1 MNLLRVLYGTAIF
14 LASCLL
20 FLVEPMAG
28 KWLVPRLGGSAA
40 VWTTCLVFFQTALL
54 LGYLCAHWLSTRLR
68 PRTQSVIYGG
78 LLLAGLVQGSA
89 GFRPGLQ
96 ASTVH
101 PILSAFWLLTALIGC
116 PFLALSATSPLLQAW
131 YARGCA
137 RPDASGG
144 LAPPFRLFALSNFG
158 SLLVLVLYPWLIE
171 PRFSLPEQGRA
182 WLAGLVLLVLVLAGI
197 VLRGGNPESP
207 LRPEADLAETRAA
220 ATPRPSAGTRLLWLL
235 LAACASWLLCSV
247 TSFLTRNIAAIPL
260 LWIIPLVAYLLSFV
274 VAFQGERYYPRR
286 TVLVVLAIVLGAM
299 GYLLH
304 EDLTKVPQFMEK
316 WLPSYY
322 SPQVAIPFFCAS
334 LFLACL
340 FCHAEVYRR
349 RPAPQY
355 ATSFYLSIAAGG
367 ALGAMLVG
375 VVAPLVF
382 SSDPDLAIGLLLT
395 ATLALAVSWRQ
406 GLVWRGLWLAAS
418 LSTLASLVMQA
429 RNYRHET
436 IFRARNF
443 YGTLRVTED
452 LSAEENGPSRF
463 LYNGIITHG
472 SQFYGN
478 SMRTTPTSY
487 YSRDSGVG
495 LALDRCCGSRPRR
508 VGLIGLGAGTLAAYG
523 RPGDVFRFYEINPLV
538 EPIARTFFTYLH
550 DSAASIQVVPG
561 DARVSL
567 AGEPPQGYDVLVVD
581 AFSGDAIPVH
591 LLTREAFQLYQ
602 RHLRPGGILAVHVSN
617 RYLDLVPVVRQ
628 QAQYAGLPALLVNTE
643 DDDDVESYGS
653 VWVLVT
659 ANRDFLADKAV
670 EDASQSFDPSPP
682 LRLWT
687 DDYNSLLPLIKKPEP
702 DD

>member
-68 PRTQSVIYGG
+68 PRTQSLAYGG
-78 LLLAGLVQGSA
+78 LLLAGLAQGSA
-89 GFRPGLQ
+89 GLHLGLQ

-101 PILSAFWLLTALIGC
+101 PILSAFWLLTALIGF

-137 RPDASGG
+137 RPAASGG

-158 SLLVLVLYPWLIE
+158 SLLILLLYPWLIE
-171 PRFSLPEQGRA
+171 PHFSLPEQARA
-182 WLAGLVLLVLVLAGI
+182 WLAGFVLLALVLVGI
-197 VLRGGNPESP
+197 VLRGGNPEGP
-207 LRPEADLAETRAA
+207 LQPEAALAEAPAA
-220 ATPRPSAGTRLLWLL
+220 AAPRPTAGTRLLWLL
-235 LAACASWLLCSV
+235 PAACASWLLCSV

-286 TVLVVLAIVLGAM
+286 SVLVLVAVALGAM

-304 EDLTKVPQFMEK
+304 DDLVKVPQFMVK

-349 RPAPQY
+349 RPAPQHP
-355 ATSFYLSIAAGG
+355 TSFYLSIAAGG

-382 SSDPDLAIGLLLT
+382 SSDPDLAIGLVLT
-395 ATLALAVSWRQ
+395 AALALVLTWRQ
-406 GLVWRGLWLAAS
+406 GLVWRGLWLAAG
-418 LSTLASLVMQA
+418 LSTLASLFLQA
-429 RNYRHET
+429 RSYRHET

-452 LSAEENGPSRF
+452 PSTDQGGPSRF

-472 SQFYGN
+472 SQFYGDD
-478 SMRTTPTSY
+478 MRTTPTSY

-495 LALDRCCGSRPRR
+495 LALDLCCESRPRR

-523 RPGDVFRFYEINPLV
+523 RSGDTFRFYEIDPLV
-538 EPIARTFFTYLH
+538 EPIARNFFTYLH
-550 DSAASIQVVPG
+550 DSAATLQIVPG

-567 AGEPPQGYDVLVVD
+567 AGESPQGYDVLVVD

-602 RHLRPGGILAVHVSN
+602 RHMRPDGILAVHISN
-617 RYLDLVPVVRQ
+617 RYLDLAPVVAQ
-628 QAQYAGLPALLVNTE
+628 QAQHAGLKAVLVVTE
-643 DDDDVESYGS
+643 DDDDKGSYGS
-653 VWVLVT
+653 SWVLVT
-659 ANRDFLADKAV
+659 ANSGFLARKEIQDAV
-670 EDASQSFDPSPP
+670 QSFDPAPP

-687 DDYNSLLPLIKKPEP
+687 DDYNSLLPLIKKSEP

>member
-28 KWLVPRLGGSAA
+28 KWLVPRLGGSSA
-40 VWTTCLVFFQTALL
+40 VWTTCLVFFQIALL

-68 PRTQSVIYGG
+68 PRAQSLTYGG
-78 LLLAGLVQGSA
+78 FLLAGLAQGSA
-89 GFRPGLQ
+89 GLHLGLQ

-101 PILSAFWLLTALIGC
+101 PTLSAFWLLTALIGC

-137 RPDASGG
+137 RPAASGG
-144 LAPPFRLFALSNFG
+144 LAPPFRLFALSNLG
-158 SLLVLVLYPWLIE
+158 SLLILVLYPWLIE
-171 PRFSLPEQGRA
+171 PRFSLPEQTRA
-182 WLAGLVLLVLVLAGI
+182 WLAGFVLLVLVAGVI
-197 VLRGGNPESP
+197 VLRGGNPEGP
-207 LRPEADLAETRAA
+207 LEPKPVPAEAPAA
-220 ATPRPSAGTRLLWLL
+220 VAPRPAAGTRLLWLL
-235 LAACASWLLCSV
+235 LAACGSWLLCAV

-286 TVLVVLAIVLGAM
+286 PVLILLAVALGAM

-304 EDLTKVPQFMEK
+304 DDLVRVPKFMVK
-316 WLPSYY
+316 WLPTYY
-322 SPQVAIPFFCAS
+322 APQVAIPFFCAS

-349 RPAPQY
+349 RPAPQH

-367 ALGAMLVG
+367 ALGAVLVG
-375 VVAPLVF
+375 VVAPSVF
-382 SSDPDLAIGLLLT
+382 SFDSDLAIGLVLT
-395 ATLALAVSWRQ
+395 ATLALALTWRQ
-406 GLVWRGLWLAAS
+406 GLAWRGLWLAIC
-418 LSTLASLVMQA
+418 LSTLGSLWLQA
-429 RNYRHET
+429 RNDRHEA

-452 LSAEENGPSRF
+452 SATDQGGTSRF

-472 SQFYGN
+472 SQFYGDD
-478 SMRTTPTSY
+478 MRTTPTSY

-495 LALDRCCGSRPRR
+495 LALDLCCGLRARR

-523 RPGDVFRFYEINPLV
+523 RSGDVFRFYEINPLV

-550 DSAASIQVVPG
+550 DSAAAIQVVPG

-591 LLTREAFQLYQ
+591 LLTREAFELYQ
-602 RHLRPGGILAVHVSN
+602 RHLRPDGILAVHISN
-617 RYLDLVPVVRQ
+617 RYLDLAPVVEQ
-628 QAQYAGLPALLVNTE
+628 QAQHAGLNAVLVVTE
-643 DDDDVESYGS
+643 DDDDKGSYGS
-653 VWVLVT
+653 SWVLVT
-659 ANRDFLADKAV
+659 ANREFLSRKEIKDAV
-670 EDASQSFDPSPP
+670 QAFDPAPP